1 MHWQISHCSEHT
13 GERYK
18 RKTVVLKHVPCISSF
33 GIFLE
38 SCRLSVSVL
47 PWNSMSAT
55 PSLYV
60 TQSVRVSQ
68 YFSTVRHTAYTAT
81 VSLSGHTD
89 VHGFEWPVDCATC
102 LKFWPWQNN
111 IQEDAYFRSL
121 KMLFFFLSVSLAIN
135 IYGNIWWFY
144 LYHSCWWCEMLWMTS
159 SQTYSP

>member
-1 MHWQISHCSEHT
+1 M
-13 GERYK
+13 
-18 RKTVVLKHVPCISSF
+18 VLKHVPCISSF

-68 YFSTVRHTAYTAT
+68 YFSTVRHTAYTAA

-89 VHGFEWPVDCATC
+89 DVHGLECPVDCATC
-102 LKFWPWQNN
+102 LKF
-111 IQEDAYFRSL
+111 
-121 KMLFFFLSVSLAIN
+121 
-135 IYGNIWWFY
+135 
-144 LYHSCWWCEMLWMTS
+144 
-159 SQTYSP
+159 